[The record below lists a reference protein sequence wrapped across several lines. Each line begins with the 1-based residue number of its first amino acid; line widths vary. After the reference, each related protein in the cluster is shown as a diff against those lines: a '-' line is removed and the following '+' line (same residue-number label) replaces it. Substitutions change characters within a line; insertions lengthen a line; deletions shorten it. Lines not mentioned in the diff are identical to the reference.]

1 MSLHKLRSKEMRCM
15 RNLEDALQDCRES
28 GSHASGIGDANK
40 YCACIHVYCMYIY
53 CTYALQHTRNINYG
67 HLWSSMDNN
76 ILTII
81 SLANTLC
88 SRMVILYHFWYL
100 ALLEPDALTLSSYRK
115 KCNNPREAPAR
126 LPAMSKSERFWH
138 HQVMAIPGGSRRKVC
153 TMRPGRL
160 ASSTMLAG
168 PFFFTYKLLQEPPGI
183 TCFLVQSSNILK
195 ACFLFAPQLMPAA
208 HLFKLAGYRQR
219 SECPARTTYILWTL
233 LT

>member
-40 YCACIHVYCMYIY
+40 YCACIHVYCMYVYILYVCIAAYSQHQLWTSMIIY
-53 CTYALQHTRNINYG
+53 GQQY
-67 HLWSSMDNN
+67 DN

-126 LPAMSKSERFWH
+126 LPAMSKSERF
-138 HQVMAIPGGSRRKVC
+138 
-153 TMRPGRL
+153 
-160 ASSTMLAG
+160 
-168 PFFFTYKLLQEPPGI
+168 
-183 TCFLVQSSNILK
+183 
-195 ACFLFAPQLMPAA
+195 
-208 HLFKLAGYRQR
+208 
-219 SECPARTTYILWTL
+219 
-233 LT
+233 